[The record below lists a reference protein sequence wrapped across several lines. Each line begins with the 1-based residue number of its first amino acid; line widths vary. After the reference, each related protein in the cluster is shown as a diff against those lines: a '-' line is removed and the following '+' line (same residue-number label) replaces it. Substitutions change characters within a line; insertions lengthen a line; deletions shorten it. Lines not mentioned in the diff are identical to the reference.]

1 MQTANSTRVLSEL
14 DKSKYDEFGYLS
26 IDSFLSQEWLSLLKA
41 TAQEFVE
48 LSRTVTRSGKVFDI
62 EPNHTPDEPRIR
74 RLNSPVDN
82 HSVFE
87 EFALAGPAAQLAIEL
102 LGSPVRFHH
111 SKLNFKW
118 ADGGEEVKW
127 HQDIQFWPHT
137 DFTPLTIGIYL
148 DDVSHEMGPMGV
160 FPGSHNGP
168 LHDLYAPDGSW
179 AGAINDQVLKTLD
192 MNEVKWLQ
200 GPAGSATVHNCC
212 LIHGS
217 MPNVGRR
224 TRPLLLQTYSAEDSY
239 PISGIGANGV
249 TGAKSGT
256 IIGGI
261 PHQRLEI
268 EERSMHGAPDWSR
281 QGAPTIFG
289 SQQKER
295 I

>member
-1 MQTANSTRVLSEL
+1 MQIASSTRVLSDQ
-14 DKSKYDEFGYLS
+14 DKANYHEFGYLS
-26 IDSFLSQEWLSLLKA
+26 IDSFLSQKWLSLLKA

-62 EPNHTPDEPRIR
+62 EPKHTADEPRIR

-82 HSVFE
+82 HAVFE

-148 DDVSHEMGPMGV
+148 DDVSQDMGPMGV

-168 LHDLYAPDGSW
+168 LYDLYAPDGSW
-179 AGAINDQVLKTLD
+179 AGAVNDHVLETLD
-192 MNEVKWLQ
+192 MDEVKWLQ
-200 GPAGSATVHNCC
+200 GRAGSATVHNCC
-212 LIHGS
+212 LMHGS
-217 MPNVGRR
+217 MPNVGKR
-224 TRPLLLQTYSAEDSY
+224 TRPLLLQTYSAGDSY

-261 PHQRLEI
+261 SRQRLEI
-268 EERSMHGAPDWSR
+268 EGRSMHGAPDWSR
-281 QGAPTIFG
+281 HGAPTIFG

-295 I
+295 N